1 MDQTL
6 DLDSGARQI
15 RGFIDRLGERRGRV
29 LAFGLIARA
38 AVAAA
43 LVWVAVLVAW
53 MLIGRESSAAQTL
66 LTLAG
71 VTASVAVIVLA
82 WRQRPRPAAPAAL
95 ARLAE
100 DHLPGLEDRLVTAV
114 DVLERRERSS
124 SPLMSMLLADTAR
137 RVDDNDVDLVI
148 PQAAVRSAAW
158 RALAAVVALG
168 VVGWLAREPV
178 EHVTRTARLW
188 LFPDRLALEVTP
200 GDARVPPGRRF
211 VVRATTSEA
220 ARGLVPEIVVRM
232 EDATRATRMRT
243 EPDGAFTFGVESVPK
258 SFSYQV
264 GVAGQQTREYHV
276 TLLEHPRVG
285 RIDLAYDY
293 PAFAKMAPRTETD
306 GGDIYAPEGSTVT
319 LRITP
324 RTTTAPVREAAL
336 VLGDGTRIALSAEGE
351 QFVGV
356 LPITA
361 DTAYRVRLRDADGL
375 ENIDDPEYF
384 VRRLDDRPPDV
395 RIVRPAGDRQVTPL
409 EEVTI
414 EARADDDH
422 GVERLELVVGVRGAT
437 EKAYPIGEGSGLSMT
452 GRHTVYLEDLGVAPG
467 DFVSFYARAR
477 DVARGKR
484 STQSQS
490 DIYFLEVTPFVDEF
504 AMAQSQA
511 MAGASGQQM
520 DDLVKLQKDIIAG
533 TWKLQRRAEGA
544 GTRPVPADVK
554 TLGRAQGAVRRR
566 AEAAARQ
573 AQMLSGG
580 GRRGRP
586 AIIGGSSSDPEVP
599 VMMQAARAMGRAET
613 ALEAVKPTEALPAEM
628 EALNHLLKAQ
638 AEIQRKEIAR
648 QQASS
653 GGGGANRNQQDLSA
667 LFDRELQRQQETNY
681 ETPQSVEERQTE
693 QRDELLD
700 RVRELARRQEAL
712 ARQQSDLARDRQKMD
727 QQEVRRR
734 LERLTRDQLELRR
747 QAEQLSQQL
756 QQQARQQGQSATGQQ
771 RGEPSQG
778 QQSQGQSAGQQA
790 QGRQSGQGQGQ
801 GQSPGAAAAAQ
812 AGAQALRDASEDMRA
827 AASDLRRE
835 APDAARERA
844 SRALDRLQ
852 SAERGLQAAGPDEQR
867 RAAGDAQLE
876 ARQLAER
883 QRQLADETA
892 RAGSGASDDTRRR
905 LAGEQQRLAERAD
918 ALETR
923 VSQLGASAAG
933 GDRQSQ
939 QRLSE
944 AARAF
949 EQGKV
954 GEQMRAV
961 AEGVRRGDGPAT
973 AGEPQRAL
981 ARELDKLADR
991 VGAPAAGDGDREARQ
1006 ISDELAET
1014 RGLRERLGD
1023 LQRQIE
1029 QARRRAEQ
1037 AAGDDGRQ
1045 GQQPS
1050 AGRQPGRSDQPGEPG
1065 QSGESGQPGGAQR
1078 PGGERRL
1085 AELQREYLEELRQAG
1100 ELGQRLG
1107 QSSPGTG
1114 RAMSTPVD
1122 QQMVSSAPGTEAFK
1136 QDFSRWETLHKE
1148 IALGLEKLEAALSQR
1163 VVERAAR
1170 DRLRAGELARVP
1182 DAYRGTVDRYYR
1194 ALAEEPR

>member
-6 DLDSGARQI
+6 ELDSGARQI
-15 RGFIDRLGERRGRV
+15 RAFIDRLGERRVRV
-29 LAFGLIARA
+29 LVFALIAKA
-38 AVAAA
+38 ALAAA
-43 LVWVAVLVAW
+43 LVWAAMLAAW
-53 MLIGRESSAAQTL
+53 LLIGRESPAAPTL
-66 LTLAG
+66 LSVTGAAATLA
-71 VTASVAVIVLA
+71 VIALA
-82 WRQRPRPAAPAAL
+82 WRRRPRPARPAAL

-114 DVLERRERSS
+114 DVLERRERSA
-124 SPLMSMLLADTAR
+124 SPLMAMLLADTAR
-137 RVDDNDVDLVI
+137 RVDGTDVDLVI
-148 PQAAVRSAAW
+148 PPADVRAAAW
-158 RALAAVVALG
+158 RALAGVIALG
-168 VVGWLAREPV
+168 IVGWLAREPV
-178 EHVTRTARLW
+178 QHVTRTAKLW

-211 VVRATTSEA
+211 SVRATTSEA

-232 EDATRATRMRT
+232 EDATRSTRMRA
-243 EPDGAFTFGVESVPK
+243 EADGGYVFGVESVPK

-285 RIDLAYDY
+285 RIDLAYQY

-306 GGDIYAPEGSTVT
+306 GGDIYAPEGSQVT
-319 LRITP
+319 LRVTP

-336 VLGDGTRIALSAEGE
+336 VLKDGTRIPLAADGE
-351 QFVGV
+351 QFVGR
-356 LPITA
+356 LPVTA
-361 DTAYRVRLRDADGL
+361 DTAYRVQLRDADGL
-375 ENIDDPEYF
+375 ENVDDPEYF

-422 GVERLELVVGVRGAT
+422 GVARLELVVGVRGGK
-437 EKAYPIGEGSGLSMT
+437 EKAYPIGEGSGPSVT
-452 GRHTVYLEDLGVAPG
+452 GRHTVYLEDLGVSPG

-511 MAGASGQQM
+511 MAGGGGQQM
-520 DDLVKLQKDIIAG
+520 DDLVRLQKDIISG

-544 GTRPVPADVK
+544 GTRPVAADVK
-554 TLGRAQGAVRRR
+554 TLGRAQGALRRR

-586 AIIGGSSSDPEVP
+586 GGVIGGSGSDPEVP
-599 VMMQAARAMGRAET
+599 AMLQAARAMARAE
-613 ALEAVKPTEALPAEM
+613 ASLEAVKPAEALPAEM

-653 GGGGANRNQQDLSA
+653 GGGGGNRNQQDLSA

-727 QQEVRRR
+727 QEEVRRR
-734 LERLTRDQLELRR
+734 LERLTRDQMELRR
-747 QAEQLSQQL
+747 QAERLSQQL
-756 QQQARQQGQSATGQQ
+756 QQQARQQGQSSSGQQ
-771 RGEPSQG
+771 SPGQQSQG

-790 QGRQSGQGQGQ
+790 QGRQPGQGQ
-801 GQSPGAAAAAQ
+801 GQSQGTAAAAQ
-812 AGAQALRDASEDMRA
+812 TGAQALREASEDMRA

-835 APDAARERA
+835 APESARDRA
-844 SRALDRLQ
+844 NRALDRLQ
-852 SAERGLQAAGPDEQR
+852 SAERGLQAAGPDSQR

-883 QRQLADETA
+883 QRQLAAETA
-892 RAGSGASDDTRRR
+892 RAGTSASDDARRR

-918 ALETR
+918 ALGSR
-923 VSQLGASAAG
+923 VSQLGASGAAG
-933 GDRQSQ
+933 DRESR
-939 QRLSE
+939 QRLSD

-949 EQGKV
+949 EQGNV
-954 GEQMRAV
+954 GKQMRAV
-961 AEGVRRGDGPAT
+961 AEGVRRGDRTAT
-973 AGEPQRAL
+973 AGEQQRAL

-991 VGAPAAGDGDREARQ
+991 VGGSVSANGDREGREIA
-1006 ISDELAET
+1006 DELAET
-1014 RGLRERLGD
+1014 RGLRERLND

-1029 QARRRAEQ
+1029 QARQQAEQ
-1037 AAGDDGRQ
+1037 AGRGERPGQGRGAAQPDASGEPAGDARAN
-1045 GQQPS
+1045 GQ
-1050 AGRQPGRSDQPGEPG
+1050 
-1065 QSGESGQPGGAQR
+1065 
-1078 PGGERRL
+1078 RRL

-1122 QQMVSSAPGTEAFK
+1122 QQMVSSAPGIEAFK

-1163 VVERAAR
+1163 VVERAAK

-1182 DAYRGTVDRYYR
+1182 DAYRGSVDRYYR

>member
-6 DLDSGARQI
+6 ELDNGARQI
-15 RGFIDRLGERRGRV
+15 RAFIDRLGERRVRV
-29 LAFGLIARA
+29 LVFALIAKTA
-38 AVAAA
+38 LAAA
-43 LVWVAVLVAW
+43 LVWAAVLAAW
-53 MLIGRESSAAQTL
+53 LVVGRESPAAQTL
-66 LTLAG
+66 LT
-71 VTASVAVIVLA
+71 VTGAAATLVVIALA
-82 WRQRPRPAAPAAL
+82 WRRRPRPARPAAL

-100 DHLPGLEDRLVTAV
+100 DHLPGLEDRLATAV
-114 DVLERRERSS
+114 DVLERREPST
-124 SPLMSMLLADTAR
+124 SPLMAMLLADTAR
-137 RVDDNDVDLVI
+137 RVDDTDVDLVI
-148 PQAAVRSAAW
+148 PQADVRAAAW
-158 RALAAVVALG
+158 RALAAVIALG
-168 VVGWLAREPV
+168 IVGWLAREPV
-178 EHVTRTARLW
+178 QHVTRTAKLW

-232 EDATRATRMRT
+232 EDATRSTRMRAET
-243 EPDGAFTFGVESVPK
+243 EGGFSFGVESVPK

-264 GVAGQQTREYHV
+264 GVAGHQTREYHV

-285 RIDLAYDY
+285 RIDLAYEY

-306 GGDIYAPEGSTVT
+306 GGDIYAPEGSKVT
-319 LRITP
+319 LRVTP

-336 VLGDGTRIALSAEGE
+336 VLEDGTRIPLTAEGE
-351 QFVGV
+351 QFVGL
-356 LPITA
+356 LPVTA
-361 DTAYRVRLRDADGL
+361 DTAYRVQLRDDDGL
-375 ENIDDPEYF
+375 ENVDDPEYF

-422 GVERLELVVGVRGAT
+422 GINSLELVVGVRGGK
-437 EKAYPIGEGSGLSMT
+437 ERAYPIGEGSGLSVT
-452 GRHTVYLEDLGVAPG
+452 GRHTVYLEDLGVSPG

-511 MAGASGQQM
+511 MAGGGGQQM
-520 DDLVKLQKDIIAG
+520 DDLVRLQKDIISG

-544 GTRPVPADVK
+544 GARPVAADVK
-554 TLGRAQGAVRRR
+554 TLGRAQGALRRR

-586 AIIGGSSSDPEVP
+586 GAIIGGSGSDPEVP
-599 VMMQAARAMGRAET
+599 AMLQAARAMARAE
-613 ALEAVKPTEALPAEM
+613 ASLEAVKPTEALPAEM

-727 QQEVRRR
+727 QEEVRRR
-734 LERLTRDQLELRR
+734 LERLTRDQMELRR

-756 QQQARQQGQSATGQQ
+756 QQQARQQGQSSSGQQ
-771 RGEPSQG
+771 SQG
-778 QQSQGQSAGQQA
+778 QQSQGQQTQGQSAGQQA
-790 QGRQSGQGQGQ
+790 QGRQPGEGQ
-801 GQSPGAAAAAQ
+801 GQSQGTAAAAQ
-812 AGAQALRDASEDMRA
+812 AGAQALREASEDMRA

-835 APDAARERA
+835 APESARDRA
-844 SRALDRLQ
+844 SRAVDRLQ

-883 QRQLADETA
+883 QRQLAEETA
-892 RAGSGASDDTRRR
+892 RAGAGAGDDTRRR

-918 ALETR
+918 ALGSR
-923 VSQLGASAAG
+923 VLQLGGSGAAG
-933 GDRQSQ
+933 DPDA
-939 QRLSE
+939 QRRLNE

-949 EQGKV
+949 AQGKV

-961 AEGVRRGDGPAT
+961 AEGVRRGDRAAT
-973 AGEPQRAL
+973 AGEQQRAL
-981 ARELDKLADR
+981 ARELDNLADR
-991 VGAPAAGDGDREARQ
+991 VGGSVAADGDREARA

-1014 RGLRERLGD
+1014 RGLRERLDD

-1029 QARRRAEQ
+1029 QARRQADRGAERGERPGQ
-1037 AAGDDGRQ
+1037 GRGAA
-1045 GQQPS
+1045 
-1050 AGRQPGRSDQPGEPG
+1050 EPG
-1065 QSGESGQPGGAQR
+1065 QAGEPAGDARANGQ
-1078 PGGERRL
+1078 RRL

-1100 ELGQRLG
+1100 EVGQRLG

-1163 VVERAAR
+1163 VVERASR

>member
-6 DLDSGARQI
+6 ELDNGARQI
-15 RGFIDRLGERRGRV
+15 RAFIDRLGERRVRV
-29 LAFGLIARA
+29 LMFALIAKA
-38 AVAAA
+38 ALAAA
-43 LVWVAVLVAW
+43 LVWAAVLAAW
-53 MLIGRESSAAQTL
+53 LLIGRESPAAQTL
-66 LTLAG
+66 LTATGAAATLA
-71 VTASVAVIVLA
+71 VVALA
-82 WRQRPRPAAPAAL
+82 WRRRPRPARPAAL

-100 DHLPGLEDRLVTAV
+100 DHLPGLEDRLATAV
-114 DVLERRERSS
+114 DVLERRERSA
-124 SPLMSMLLADTAR
+124 SPLMAMLLADTAR
-137 RVDDNDVDLVI
+137 RVDDTDVDLVI
-148 PQAAVRSAAW
+148 PQADVRAAAW

-168 VVGWLAREPV
+168 IVGWLAREPV
-178 EHVTRTARLW
+178 QHVTRTAKLW

-232 EDATRATRMRT
+232 EDATRSTRMRAET
-243 EPDGAFTFGVESVPK
+243 DGGYTFGVESVPK

-285 RIDLAYDY
+285 RIDLAYEY

-306 GGDIYAPEGSTVT
+306 GGDIYAPEGSQVT
-319 LRITP
+319 LRVTP

-336 VLGDGTRIALSAEGE
+336 VLKDGTRIPLAADGE
-351 QFVGV
+351 QFVGL
-356 LPITA
+356 LPVTA
-361 DTAYRVRLRDADGL
+361 DTAYRVQLRDADGL
-375 ENIDDPEYF
+375 ENVDDPEYF

-422 GVERLELVVGVRGAT
+422 GVERLELVVGVRGGR
-437 EKAYPIGEGSGLSMT
+437 EKAYPIGEGSGLSVT
-452 GRHTVYLEDLGVAPG
+452 GRHTVYLEDLGVSPG

-511 MAGASGQQM
+511 MAGGGGQQM
-520 DDLVKLQKDIIAG
+520 DDLVRLQKDIISG

-544 GTRPVPADVK
+544 GTRPVAADVK
-554 TLGRAQGAVRRR
+554 TLGRAQGALRRR

-586 AIIGGSSSDPEVP
+586 GAIIGGSGSDPEVP
-599 VMMQAARAMGRAET
+599 AMLQAARAMARAE
-613 ALEAVKPTEALPAEM
+613 ASLEAVKPSEALPAEM

-727 QQEVRRR
+727 QEEVRRR
-734 LERLTRDQLELRR
+734 LERLTRDQTELRR

-756 QQQARQQGQSATGQQ
+756 QQQARQNAQSSGQQSSGQQSQGQQ
-771 RGEPSQG
+771 SQG

-790 QGRQSGQGQGQ
+790 EGRQPGQGQ
-801 GQSPGAAAAAQ
+801 GQSQGTAAAAQ
-812 AGAQALRDASEDMRA
+812 AGAQALREASEDMRA

-835 APDAARERA
+835 APEAARDRA
-844 SRALDRLQ
+844 NRALDRLQ
-852 SAERGLQAAGPDEQR
+852 SAERGLQAVGPDEQR

-892 RAGSGASDDTRRR
+892 RAGASASDDARRR

-918 ALETR
+918 ALGSR
-923 VSQLGASAAG
+923 VSQLGASGAAG
-933 GDRQSQ
+933 DRESQ
-939 QRLSE
+939 QRLSD

-961 AEGVRRGDGPAT
+961 AEGVRRGDRAAT
-973 AGEPQRAL
+973 AGEQQRAL

-991 VGAPAAGDGDREARQ
+991 VGGSVAADGDREGRE

-1014 RGLRERLGD
+1014 RGLRERLND

-1029 QARRRAEQ
+1029 QARQQSERGAE
-1037 AAGDDGRQ
+1037 R
-1045 GQQPS
+1045 
-1050 AGRQPGRSDQPGEPG
+1050 GERPG
-1065 QSGESGQPGGAQR
+1065 QGRDAAPPGASGQPAGDAPANGQ
-1078 PGGERRL
+1078 RRL
-1085 AELQREYLEELRQAG
+1085 AELQREYLEQLRQAG
-1100 ELGQRLG
+1100 EVGQRLG

-1163 VVERAAR
+1163 VVERAAK

-1182 DAYRGTVDRYYR
+1182 DAYRGSVDRYYR